1 MRPSQHYIRIHLLRR
16 ETGPFAK
23 SYGPQQPPAGPV
35 LTHQVER
42 GDQGGE
48 HLDDGS
54 MVSTIVQLSQDQ
66 LQALVPQQQQFAL
79 ILLSNKQ
86 TNLQQ
91 NKIKLLLI

>member
-1 MRPSQHYIRIHLLRR
+1 MWPSQHYIRIHLLRR
-16 ETGPFAK
+16 EIGPFAK

>member
-1 MRPSQHYIRIHLLRR
+1 MRPSQHYIRIHLLGR
-16 ETGPFAK
+16 ETGPLAK
-23 SYGPQQPPAGPV
+23 SYGPQQPPTGPV

-42 GDQGGE
+42 GDQGWE

-86 TNLQQ
+86 TTSL